1 MLFLLLVIYAS
12 YYIILYYILVIPKH
26 NSTFKGIKSIGLSNF
41 LEMGSLAG
49 AATTLH

>member
-1 MLFLLLVIYAS
+1 MLSMLRLLLLLS
-12 YYIILYYILVIPKH
+12 VIPKH
-26 NSTFKGIKSIGLSNF
+26 NTTFKGIKSLGLSTF